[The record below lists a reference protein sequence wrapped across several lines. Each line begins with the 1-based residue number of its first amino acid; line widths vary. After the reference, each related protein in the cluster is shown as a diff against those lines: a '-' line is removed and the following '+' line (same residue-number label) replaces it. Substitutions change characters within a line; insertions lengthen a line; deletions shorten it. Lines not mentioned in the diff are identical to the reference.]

1 MKLID
6 LVAIHWTGGVG
17 MFGILQGN
25 ILLGVLT
32 VIAAEVVYEL
42 LERRDQR

>member
-1 MKLID
+1 MKLSD
-6 LVAIHWTGGVG
+6 LIAVHWTGGVG

-25 ILLGVLT
+25 VLLGVLT

-42 LERRDQR
+42 LERKRRG

>member
-1 MKLID
+1 
-6 LVAIHWTGGVG
+6 

-25 ILLGVLT
+25 VLLGVLT

-42 LERRDQR
+42 LERKRRG